1 MPVGEM
7 RRGKVDI
14 RGPPPAPGG
23 TGGTTTADI
32 FTLVEG
38 TTLTYDT
45 QQ

>member
-1 MPVGEM
+1 MVGEM
-7 RRGKVDI
+7 RRGKVEVSA
-14 RGPPPAPGG
+14 GPQLPPGDVTSAH
-23 TGGTTTADI
+23 I